1 MYKNKYLLQSVDA
14 SKLNISHLLS
24 LSVMFENCYSLKLVK
39 IPSNTAH
46 IQDISNMFRNCK
58 SLEFVNLSTFKHDS
72 LQIARN
78 VFDGCDS
85 LYRIKCT
92 RDMYN
97 KLDLPNNWHYDQL
110 LETAIKN
117 E

>member
-14 SKLNISHLLS
+14 SKLNISNLWS
-24 LSVMFENCYSLKLVK
+24 LAGMFENCYSLKLVK

-58 SLEFVNLSTFKHDS
+58 SLEFVNLSTFKTDS
-72 LQIARN
+72 LQTARN

-97 KLDLPNNWHYDQL
+97 KLDLPDNWHYDQL